1 MSTQVPVDKGGCSPG
16 GAHTVGPR
24 AQWGH
29 TGTAPLPGLPGSPG
43 GCSLSG
49 GGGEPVAFGKQ
60 TEMTLVRDRALRSE
74 EQGPRPRQAQVRGA
88 RREGGSEPRAGDNGD
103 GVACATSDSGRM
115 LRFSLLPIL
124 GPFPL
129 AGFCSGIVTSAGRR
143 GARVHG
149 PPLPPARLQDPGQQ
163 GCGRGQG
170 APLPRPALLVPP
182 PHPDGGTYCPCLP
195 LWSRPSLGFL
205 VWVTARTLTS
215 PPSSLP
221 GEDVRGC
228 GCAPPLPGSRPGS
241 SGPRASNPPVPAP
254 PRALPAAPCLVLL
267 LAQAL
272 RGLRGLH
279 LLCLLHQRNGTDPRK
294 RVLLAVCFGVPVA
307 GGGRL
312 RSQMRGGAHPLL
324 SEQRWKASRLGARS
338 LAAPPPSD
346 ANVIS
351 LGIFWGLLWE
361 GNGRGT

>member
-1 MSTQVPVDKGGCSPG
+1 M
-16 GAHTVGPR
+16 
-24 AQWGH
+24 
-29 TGTAPLPGLPGSPG
+29 
-43 GCSLSG
+43 
-49 GGGEPVAFGKQ
+49 
-60 TEMTLVRDRALRSE
+60 
-74 EQGPRPRQAQVRGA
+74 
-88 RREGGSEPRAGDNGD
+88 
-103 GVACATSDSGRM
+103 
-115 LRFSLLPIL
+115 
-124 GPFPL
+124 

-149 PPLPPARLQDPGQQ
+149 PPLPPAPLQDPGQQ

-221 GEDVRGC
+221 GEDVRGY
-228 GCAPPLPGSRPGS
+228 GCAPPWPGSRPGS
-241 SGPRASNPPVPAP
+241 SGPRASTPPVPAP
-254 PRALPAAPCLVLL
+254 PRPPRPALSFFL
-267 LAQAL
+267 
-272 RGLRGLH
+272 
-279 LLCLLHQRNGTDPRK
+279 PRP
-294 RVLLAVCFGVPVA
+294 FGVFGVCIFSAFSTSATELTPESVFFS
-307 GGGRL
+307 
-312 RSQMRGGAHPLL
+312 RSVLESPWREEEGCAHKCGGGAHPLL